1 VRVEI
6 DDPELV
12 FDLVG
17 FLKACQCEA
26 RQLRGP
32 LVDASPPALDTELGK
47 LQLEGFVHA
56 WSAQHPGVTVHVR

>member
-1 VRVEI
+1 VEI

-17 FLKACQCEA
+17 FLKGCQCEA
-26 RQLRGP
+26 RQLRGRM
-32 LVDASPPALDTELGK
+32 VEASPPAQDTELGK

-56 WSAQHPGVTVHVR
+56 WRAQHPGVTVRVS